1 MNISLVES
9 SESRIPIF
17 YDIYPWSVMNA
28 TTVRDT
34 MDIPKSPSVND
45 LEFIMDRGM
54 ISSPNLKY
62 MLDNDVGFIMPVS
75 YSGNDV

>member
-1 MNISLVES
+1 MNVSIVES

-17 YDIYPWSVMNA
+17 YDIYTWSVMNA

-34 MDIPKSPSVND
+34 MDILKSAGVKD

-62 MLDNDVGFIMPVS
+62 VLDNGVGFIMPPS
-75 YSGNDV
+75 YSGKDV